1 MSPGEESP
9 TPMQRSAFLGA
20 LTATALAGTPS
31 LVAAQSSTHI
41 RIATAPDPDVV
52 AALWGVQ
59 SGAFAQS
66 GLDVTIQPANS
77 GAAVAAAVAGGSLEI
92 GKSSLISLLAAR
104 SRGLPFVLV
113 AAAAVFDA
121 GRPDSGMIVAK
132 GSPLKRP
139 RDLSGKTVSVQSLN
153 DLNAVAMSAWID
165 ADGGDS
171 KTVKFLEIPAAAAT
185 QAVASGRVDG
195 STLSMIF
202 CGQAVAGGTCRLL
215 GHPFE
220 AIAKRFVYSGF
231 FCTAD
236 FASKN
241 ATALDAFRRVMAQSG
256 AYILAHRSE
265 TVPLVAKFT
274 GLDEK
279 VIASVPVEVATK
291 LDLKLIQPLIDKA
304 ITYKL
309 IPNDFDLRAM
319 IGP

>member
-1 MSPGEESP
+1 
-9 TPMQRSAFLGA
+9 MQRSAFLNA
-20 LTATALAGTPS
+20 LSSTALAGIPS
-31 LVAAQSSTHI
+31 LVGAQTLTRI
-41 RIATAPDPDVV
+41 RIATAPDADVV

-92 GKSSLISLLAAR
+92 GKSSLVSLLAAR

-113 AAAAVFDA
+113 AAAAIFDA
-121 GRPDSGMIVAK
+121 GHPDSGMIVAK
-132 GSPLKRP
+132 GSPLKLP

-153 DLNAVAMSAWID
+153 DLNAVAMSAWVD

-171 KTVKFLEIPAAAAT
+171 KTVKFVEIPAAAAT
-185 QAVASGRVDG
+185 QAVASGRIDG

-202 CGQAVAGGTCRLL
+202 CSQAVADGTCRLL

-241 ATALDAFRRVMAQSG
+241 EPALEAFRRVMAQTG
-256 AYILAHRSE
+256 AYALAHRSE
-265 TVPLVAKFT
+265 TAPLVAKFT

-279 VIASVPVEVATK
+279 TIVSVPVEVATK

-319 IGP
+319 IDP

>member
-1 MSPGEESP
+1 
-9 TPMQRSAFLGA
+9 MQRSAFLGILGSA
-20 LTATALAGTPS
+20 ALAGLPLDAGAQTP
-31 LVAAQSSTHI
+31 TTI
-41 RIATAPDPDVV
+41 RIATAPDADVV

-59 SGAFAQS
+59 SGAFTQA
-66 GLDVTIQPANS
+66 GLNVTIQPANS

-92 GKSSLISLLAAR
+92 GKSSLISLLSAR

-113 AAAAVFDA
+113 AAGAVFDA
-121 GRPDSGMIVAK
+121 SHPDSGMIVAK
-132 GSPLKRP
+132 DSPFKRP
-139 RDLSGKTVSVQSLN
+139 RDLSGKTVCVQSLN
-153 DLNAVAMSAWID
+153 DLNAVAMSAWVD

-171 KTVKFLEIPAAAAT
+171 KTVKFLEIPVAAAA
-185 QAVASGRVDG
+185 QAVGSGRVDG

-202 CGQAVAGGTCRLL
+202 CNQGVAAGTCRIL

-241 ATALDAFRRVMAQSG
+241 RPVLDAFRRVMAQTG
-256 AYILAHRSE
+256 TYVLAHRSE
-265 TVPLVAKFT
+265 TAPVVAKFT

-279 VIASVPVEVATK
+279 VIESVPVEVATK
-291 LDLKLIQPLIDKA
+291 LDPKLIQPLIDKA

-309 IPNDFDLRAM
+309 VPSDFDLRAM
-319 IGP
+319 IDPAALS